1 VSDVRI
7 ELAGQGLE
15 AWNRRDVD
23 WLRRNAT
30 ADFEFVPAVAA
41 TVEGG
46 SVKGPEGMVHFLE
59 EMDESWETF
68 RIEPEDFR
76 LVGEVVLIHG
86 RVIAKGRGSGVELDQ
101 PIASTTHF
109 RDGKIARL
117 QSYLDPAEALEAA
130 SKDLEETR

>member
-1 VSDVRI
+1 VSDARI
-7 ELAGQGLE
+7 ELAGQGLD
-15 AWNRRDVD
+15 AWNRRDLE

-46 SVKGPEGMVHFLE
+46 SVKGLEGMAHFLA

-68 RIEPEDFR
+68 RIEPEEFKLFGDA
-76 LVGEVVLIHG
+76 VLSHG
-86 RVIAKGRGSGVELDQ
+86 RVIAKGRGSGLELDQ
-101 PIASTTHF
+101 PISSVTHF

-117 QSYLDPAEALEAA
+117 QSYLDPEEALAA
-130 SKDLEETR
+130 AQSGTEDAA